1 MKTVLN
7 WFKTTAAKWLIGY
20 LPDVVLWAI
29 KLGTDKAKDSE
40 RASYVL
46 NVVQMVA
53 TDAAM
58 VARIMSDG
66 AVSEA
71 EAAEARARAEALVEE
86 MQGLF

>member
-1 MKTVLN
+1 MKAVL
-7 WFKTTAAKWLIGY
+7 KTIAKAMAKWVLGY

-46 NVVQMVA
+46 NVVQTVA

-58 VARIMSDG
+58 VARIMADG
-66 AVSEA
+66 AVTEA
-71 EAAEARARAEALVEE
+71 EAAEARARAESLVEE
-86 MQGLF
+86 MQGLL